1 MLSLLFF
8 FFCALYQSTHH
19 EFIFQL
25 CARSVSV
32 GSLWANIRL
41 CTGYVLPWWPPSG
54 SLVSFRSH
62 LNRLPSR
69 PAGFSLQHYPSPG
82 CCLCWKPGFL
92 DIISDVFPPLGDYRP
107 PAAFWVG
114 VIGGKFSKTLPISK
128 CSPFTLGWLC
138 QWRENSWLE
147 VILLGCLMSSDLWSR
162 LHLTCFSILGA
173 FRVFSLLT

>member
-8 FFCALYQSTHH
+8 
-19 EFIFQL
+19 L
-25 CARSVSV
+25 CFVSKYTPRV
-32 GSLWANIRL
+32 YFPTLRQKRKCCLTVCKHQIMHWLCSSLVTSLWEPR
-41 CTGYVLPWWPPSG
+41 VLPIPPEQAALPACWVLSPTLPFTWLL
-54 SLVSFRSH
+54 SVLETWFLRYHFRRISSFR
-62 LNRLPSR
+62 RLS
-69 PAGFSLQHYPSPG
+69 
-82 CCLCWKPGFL
+82 
-92 DIISDVFPPLGDYRP
+92 P